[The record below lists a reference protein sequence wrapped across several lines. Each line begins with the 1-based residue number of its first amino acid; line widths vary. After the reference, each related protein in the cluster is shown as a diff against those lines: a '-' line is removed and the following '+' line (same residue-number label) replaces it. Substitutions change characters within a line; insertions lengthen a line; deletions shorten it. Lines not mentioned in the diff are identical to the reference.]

1 MSEQLKRTP
10 LYNLHLEMG
19 AKMVPF
25 AGYDMPVQY
34 PMGVRKEHLHTRDQA
49 GLFDVSHMGQVRISG
64 ERAAISFE
72 SIVPVDVCDLP
83 KGKQRYAIFTNDQGG
98 IEDDLMVTNFGDH
111 LYVVVNAACKHTDIA
126 MMQEKLDAEVVEL
139 SDHALVAL
147 QGPAAGEVFKRLCP
161 ESADMVFMDSRYLSV
176 EGVACIVSRSGYT
189 GEDGFEISIP
199 ADKAEELCRLILA
212 QPEVE
217 LIGLGARDSLRLESG
232 LCLYGHDLDPTT
244 TPVEASLLWAISK
257 VRRADGERAYGF
269 PGADIIYQ
277 QIAEKNYSR
286 KRVGLIALGKAPVR
300 EGAMLVNADGAQI
313 GVVTSGSFGPTIEKP
328 IIMAYIDPAYAAV
341 DTEVFAEVR
350 GKQLPLQVCK
360 MPFVEQRYYRG

>member
-10 LYNLHLEMG
+10 LYDLHLELG

-25 AGYDMPVQY
+25 AGYEMPVQY
-34 PMGVRKEHLHTRDQA
+34 PMGVRREHLHTREQA
-49 GLFDVSHMGQVRISG
+49 GLFDVSHMGQVQISG

-72 SIVPVDVCDLP
+72 SLVPVDICDLP
-83 KGKQRYAIFTNDQGG
+83 VGKQRYAVFTNDQGG
-98 IEDDLMVTNFGDH
+98 IEDDLMVSHFGDH
-111 LYVVVNAACKHTDIA
+111 LYVVVNAACKQTDIA
-126 MMQEKLDAEVVEL
+126 MMQQKLDVEVTEL
-139 SDHALVAL
+139 ADRALVAL
-147 QGPAAGEVFKRLCP
+147 QGPAAAKVFERFCP
-161 ESADMVFMDSRYLSV
+161 ESADMVFMDSRRLMV
-176 EGVACIVSRSGYT
+176 DGVDCIVSRSGYT

-199 ADKAEELCRLILA
+199 ADQAESLCRQILA

-217 LIGLGARDSLRLESG
+217 MIGLGARDSLRLESG

-257 VRRADGERAYGF
+257 ARRADGDRAYGF
-269 PGADIIYQ
+269 PGAEIIYQ
-277 QIAEKNYSR
+277 QIAEKSYSR
-286 KRVGLIALGKAPVR
+286 KRVGLVGLGKAPVR
-300 EGAMLVNADGAQI
+300 EGALLLNSAGEQI
-313 GVVTSGSFGPTIEKP
+313 GKVTSGSFGPSVEKP